1 MTTDSINALVW
12 KEDLE
17 LPHPTGTDKQA
28 DKERLLKT
36 LDRHPVYIP
45 LSVVRELPALL
56 RGANYS
62 ISVAVGWDGLCYR
75 VISLNPAG
83 LYGVAI
89 DLGSTNIAGR
99 LLDLQSGRLLQ
110 SVQVSNPQLA
120 FGSDIL
126 TRMFY
131 AESARDNALHV
142 VLAGAVSGLIRD
154 LIEARDVSSRD
165 VVAVT
170 IAGNTVMT
178 HFLLDLPTDNIP
190 VSPYVPAIHAPG
202 FIRCDEFG
210 DSLVLGVNREA
221 LVYVFPGTGSYVG
234 GDLVA
239 GVLAS
244 GLYLSHGP
252 QALIDVGTN
261 AEVAVGCKDWILV
274 GAGAAGPAFDEGV
287 ARAGR
292 RAAPGAIYHA
302 DIEPSTARVAVKT
315 FDNLPPNG
323 ICGSGMVSLVAGLY
337 KAGLID
343 NRGAFIPGEAITP
356 EVGGQYAFVVHDD
369 GTNRIVLTQDDIDT
383 FMLTKAAM
391 FTLFYVLIGSV
402 GITFDDIGRLYLT
415 GALGTGIDHDAAIT
429 LGLIPDFPMDR
440 VEAITNSSVLGAEAL
455 LLNRALLRD
464 IDTIT
469 GLITY
474 KEMNEDGE
482 FMREFLSARFI
493 PHTEPHR
500 LKVHR

>member
-1 MTTDSINALVW
+1 MAITNINALVW
-12 KEDLE
+12 KEDIE
-17 LPHPTGTDKQA
+17 LSHPTEVDKQA
-28 DKERLLKT
+28 DTERLLQGIN
-36 LDRHPVYIP
+36 RHPVYIP
-45 LSVVRELPALL
+45 LGIVRQLPALL
-56 RGANYS
+56 RASDYS
-62 ISVAVGWDGLCYR
+62 ISVAMGWDGHCYR
-75 VISLNPAG
+75 VISLNPAV
-83 LYGVAI
+83 LFGVAI

-99 LLDLQSGRLLQ
+99 LVDIQSGRLLQ
-110 SVQVSNPQLA
+110 TSQASNPQLA

-131 AESARDNALHV
+131 AASAKDNALHV
-142 VLAGAVSGLIRD
+142 VLVEAVRALIRD
-154 LIEARDVSSRD
+154 LVDAGGVSSQD

-202 FIRCDEFG
+202 FIRGDE
-210 DSLVLGVNREA
+210 LALGINGEA

-239 GVLAS
+239 GVLAT
-244 GLYLSHGP
+244 GLYLSDRP
-252 QALIDVGTN
+252 QVLIDVGTN

-292 RAAPGAIYHA
+292 RAAPGAIYHV
-302 DIEPSTARVAVKT
+302 DIEPATARVTVRT
-315 FDNLPPNG
+315 FDGLPPDG
-323 ICGSGMVSLVAGLY
+323 ICGSGMVSLVASLY
-337 KAGLID
+337 RAGLID
-343 NRGAFIPGEAITP
+343 NRGAFVPGEAIISDAQ
-356 EVGGQYAFVVHDD
+356 GQYAFVIHDD
-369 GTNRIVLTQDDIDT
+369 GTNRIVINQGDIDT

-402 GITFDDIGRLYLT
+402 GVTFDDIGRLYLT
-415 GALGTGIDHDAAIT
+415 GALGTGIDPDAAIT
-429 LGLIPDFPMDR
+429 LGLIPDFPKDR

-455 LLNRALLRD
+455 LLDRSLLKD

-493 PHTEPHR
+493 PHTEPGR
-500 LKVHR
+500 LKVRR

>member
-1 MTTDSINALVW
+1 MTITNINALVW
-12 KEDLE
+12 KEDIE
-17 LPHPTGTDKQA
+17 LPYPTEVDKQA
-28 DKERLLKT
+28 DTERLLQGIN
-36 LDRHPVYIP
+36 RHPVYIP
-45 LSVVRELPALL
+45 LGITRELPTLL
-56 RGANYS
+56 RASNYS
-62 ISVAVGWDGLCYR
+62 ISVSMGWDGHCYR
-75 VISLNPAG
+75 VISLNPAV
-83 LYGVAI
+83 LCGVAI

-99 LLDLQSGRLLQ
+99 LVDMQSGRLLQ
-110 SVQVSNPQLA
+110 TSQASNPQLA

-131 AESARDNALHV
+131 ATSAKDNALHV
-142 VLAGAVSGLIRD
+142 VLAEAVRTLIRD
-154 LIEARDVSSRD
+154 LVDAQGVSPRD

-178 HFLLDLPTDNIP
+178 HFLLDLSTDNIP

-202 FIRCDEFG
+202 FIRGDE
-210 DSLVLGVNREA
+210 LPLGINSEA

-239 GVLAS
+239 GVLAT
-244 GLYLSHGP
+244 GLYLSDRP
-252 QALIDVGTN
+252 QVLIDVGTN

-292 RAAPGAIYHA
+292 RAAPGAIYHV
-302 DIEPSTARVAVKT
+302 DIEPVTARVTVRT
-315 FDNLPPNG
+315 FDDLPPDG
-323 ICGSGMVSLVAGLY
+323 ICGSGMVSLVASLY

-343 NRGAFIPGEAITP
+343 NRGAFIPAEAIISDAQ
-356 EVGGQYAFVVHDD
+356 GQYAFVIDDD
-369 GTNRIVLTQDDIDT
+369 GTHRIVINQGDIDT

-402 GITFDDIGRLYLT
+402 GVTFDDIGRLYLT
-415 GALGTGIDHDAAIT
+415 GALGTGIDPDAAIT
-429 LGLIPDFPMDR
+429 LGLIPDFPKDR
-440 VEAITNSSVLGAEAL
+440 VKAITNSSVLGAEAL
-455 LLNRALLRD
+455 LLNRSLLQD
-464 IDTIT
+464 INTIT

-493 PHTEPHR
+493 PHTEPSR
-500 LKVHR
+500 LKVQR